1 VEISQRDG
9 RVNGAKKGKGVKDSA
24 TAAQAD
30 QIHNLNVEI
39 HLLRCHI
46 ARVLD
51 ALEAVNG
58 TLDDGLSKERLDAI
72 RFWGN
77 G

>member
-1 VEISQRDG
+1 MET
-9 RVNGAKKGKGVKDSA
+9 VNGTKKERGVKDST

-58 TLDDGLSKERLDAI
+58 TLGDGLSKERLDAI
-72 RFWGN
+72 RYWGN

>member
-1 VEISQRDG
+1 M
-9 RVNGAKKGKGVKDSA
+9 
-24 TAAQAD
+24 AD

-46 ARVLD
+46 DRLID

-58 TLDDGLSKERLDAI
+58 TLDGTLDGGLSKERLDAI
-72 RFWGN
+72 RNWGN

>member
-9 RVNGAKKGKGVKDSA
+9 KVNL

-30 QIHNLNVEI
+30 QIHELNVEI

-46 ARVLD
+46 ARVIS